1 MLSLV
6 NVQSVKICR
15 HISYMRVK
23 PQTHETVSDGPDFFL
38 RDINHYRFSF
48 WEVELGK
55 YYISDGEVS
64 KVTILSNNGLNNYT
78 LPTIS
83 QSSLMPY

>member
-6 NVQSVKICR
+6 NVQAVNICQ

-38 RDINHYRFSF
+38 KALNHYRFSF
-48 WEVELGK
+48 WDVELGK
-55 YYISDGEVS
+55 YYISDGEVA
-64 KVTILSNNGLNNYT
+64 KFTIQSNNGLNNYA
-78 LPTIS
+78 LP
-83 QSSLMPY
+83 QSSLIL